1 MFLAIKKYKMQVCKM
16 GKIHLLDDASINK
29 IAAGEVIERP
39 ASVVKELVENS
50 IDAGADTIRIE
61 VMMGQKSTIRITDNG
76 CGMSKDDVALSYI
89 KHATS
94 KIKTIED
101 IETVRTMGFRGEA
114 LSSICA
120 IANVEIITKT
130 KDELSGTKV
139 IIKGGKPISFV
150 EAGAP
155 DGTTIVVN
163 DLFYNTPVRK
173 KYLKSDSVEL
183 AQIIDVVTR
192 MALGH
197 NGISFSL
204 FNNVK
209 QLMRSPASDLLDTI
223 IHIYGQDIARAML
236 PVDLVS
242 GTIRIT
248 GYISKPELLRSNL
261 LFQSIF
267 INDRSINSKPIG
279 FALRGGYGTLIP
291 KGRFP
296 ICVLKIYVD
305 TKEVDVNVHP
315 TKNQVRLSH
324 EREICDMVTR
334 AVREGLFGK
343 NLIPEIKIPLKQSQ
357 LPEQSQLLQQSQQ
370 SQMYEEPAFSS
381 PMIREEAITD
391 FRPSAKDTQRR
402 LKRSERF
409 GTEIEKPTAIEVP
422 QVRVLGQV
430 DSVYILAQMGDG
442 LIIIDQHAAHERVFF
457 EQVRGSKRDD
467 SQELIVP
474 VNMDLDQR
482 EIVLMKETIPYL
494 EEFGFRI
501 SEFGPGTFAVS
512 AVPVVLGKLEDPLMV
527 HDIISDI
534 LSEGKIKDETG
545 IFERVTKSIACRSAL
560 KAGAVC
566 STSQMENLVK
576 QLLQTENPY
585 TCPHGRPTMIS
596 FNRQELDKLFKRT

>member
-1 MFLAIKKYKMQVCKM
+1 M

-39 ASVVKELVENS
+39 ASIVKELVENS

-61 VMMGQKSTIRITDNG
+61 VMMGQKSSIRITDNG
-76 CGMSKDDVALSYI
+76 CGMSKDDAALSYI

-94 KIKTIED
+94 KINNIED

-130 KDELSGTKV
+130 KDEIAGTRV
-139 IIKGGKPISFV
+139 IIKGGKPISIV
-150 EAGAP
+150 DTGAP
-155 DGTTIVVN
+155 DGTSIVVD

-173 KYLKSDSVEL
+173 KYLKSDSFEL

-204 FNNVK
+204 FNNGK
-209 QLMRSPASDLLDTI
+209 EILRSPAAELLDKI

-236 PVDLVS
+236 PVNLVS

-261 LFQSIF
+261 LFQSFF
-267 INDRSINSKPIG
+267 INERSINSRAIG

-334 AVREGLFGK
+334 SVRDALSGK
-343 NLIPEIKIPLKQSQ
+343 NLIPGIKIPLKQSQ
-357 LPEQSQLLQQSQQ
+357 QSQLLEQAQQSQL
-370 SQMYEEPAFSS
+370 YNEPASSS
-381 PMIREEAITD
+381 PMVKEEVTD

-402 LKRSERF
+402 LRRSERF
-409 GTEIEKPTAIEVP
+409 VEEMEKPAGIEMP

-430 DSVYILAQMGDG
+430 DSVYIIAQMGDG
-442 LIIIDQHAAHERVFF
+442 LMIIDQHAAHERVFF
-457 EQVRGSKRDD
+457 ELVRASKRED

-474 VNMDLDQR
+474 INIDLESR
-482 EIVLMKETIPYL
+482 EKALMKETIPYL
-494 EEFGFRI
+494 VEFGFQI
-501 SEFGPGTFAVS
+501 SEFGHDTFAVT

-534 LSEGKIKDETG
+534 LSQGKIKDETG

-566 STSQMENLVK
+566 STSQMESLVK
-576 QLLQTENPY
+576 QLLRTENPY

-596 FNRQELDKLFKRT
+596 FNRQELDKLFKRS

>member
-1 MFLAIKKYKMQVCKM
+1 M

-39 ASVVKELVENS
+39 ASIVKELVENS

-61 VMMGQKSTIRITDNG
+61 VMMGQKGSIRITDNG
-76 CGMSKDDVALSYI
+76 CGMSKDDAELSYI

-94 KIKTIED
+94 KIKSIED

-130 KDELSGTKV
+130 RDELAGTKV
-139 IIKGGKPISFV
+139 SIKGGKLIGIV
-150 EAGAP
+150 GAGASI
-155 DGTTIVVN
+155 GTSIIVN

-183 AQIIDVVTR
+183 AQVIDVVTR

-204 FNNVK
+204 FNK
-209 QLMRSPASDLLDTI
+209 GKEILRSPAAELMDTI
-223 IHIYGQDIARAML
+223 IHIYGQDVARAML
-236 PVDLVS
+236 PVNLVS
-242 GTIRIT
+242 GTLKIK
-248 GYISKPELLRSNL
+248 GFISKPELLRSNL
-261 LFQSIF
+261 LFQSFF
-267 INDRSINSKPIG
+267 INDRSINSRAIG
-279 FALRGGYGTLIP
+279 FALRDGYGTLIP

-296 ICVLKIYVD
+296 ISVLKIYVD

-315 TKNQVRLSH
+315 MKNQVRLSH
-324 EREICDMVTR
+324 ERYICDMVTR
-334 AVREGLFGK
+334 SVRDALSGN
-343 NLIPEIKIPLKQSQ
+343 NLIPEIKIPSK
-357 LPEQSQLLQQSQQ
+357 QSQQ
-370 SQMYEEPAFSS
+370 SLMYENPVSNSLKVKETV
-381 PMIREEAITD
+381 TD
-391 FRPSAKDTQRR
+391 FRPSAKDTERR
-402 LKRSERF
+402 LRRSERF
-409 GTEIEKPTAIEVP
+409 GEEFERPTQIEMP
-422 QVRVLGQV
+422 QVRVLGQIE
-430 DSVYILAQMGDG
+430 SVYILAETGDG
-442 LIIIDQHAAHERVFF
+442 LMIIDQHAAHERVFF
-457 EQVRGSKRDD
+457 ELVRASKRDD
-467 SQELIVP
+467 SQELIIP
-474 VNMDLDQR
+474 INMDFDQR
-482 EIVLMKETIPYL
+482 EKALIKETIPYL

-501 SEFGPGTFAVS
+501 SEFGHDTFAVT
-512 AVPVVLGKLEDPLMV
+512 AVPVVLGKLEDPVMV
-527 HDIISDI
+527 HDILSDI

-566 STSQMENLVK
+566 STSQMESLVK

-596 FNRQELDKLFKRT
+596 FNRQELDKLFKRS